1 MDRRLLPLI
10 SFITLISYTI
20 VAHAQENQVQ
30 INILTFKQERYDNH
44 LTDVIIKHNFV
55 NENTF
60 HQIWILV
67 MLFQKRF
74 YDGSDF
80 SLSFE
85 PGIVDDAKEGF
96 QGNFTVKLGCVS
108 EDTQNMGITCER

>member
-1 MDRRLLPLI
+1 
-10 SFITLISYTI
+10 
-20 VAHAQENQVQ
+20 
-30 INILTFKQERYDNH
+30 
-44 LTDVIIKHNFV
+44 
-55 NENTF
+55 
-60 HQIWILV
+60 
-67 MLFQKRF
+67 MLSQKRF

-108 EDTQNMGITCER
+108 EDTQNMGIACER